1 MKPSFLKSAVALIT
15 CGLVVFGA
23 AQVRADQQ
31 KLPSGTPYDQ
41 IGQKIEDYYKE
52 HEKTSAGLAAAVFDK
67 DGQTIYQKN
76 FGYMDKEKKLA
87 VDDSSVFEWGS
98 ATKLTVWLS
107 VMQLWEEGKIDLKT
121 DIKEYLPKD
130 FLKHLKYDKPITML
144 DLMNHQAGF
153 DETPLNTGTGKSLEE
168 LLKSQP
174 AQTYEPGTVTSYSNY
189 STALAGYIVER
200 ISGQDFADYVHEHIF
215 QPLGMNHT
223 ALLPDLSDN
232 TYVRDKRQGE
242 KTYDTNGS
250 LYLDKLLPADIYPAG
265 QATGTFADFKRFAQA
280 LLRKEK
286 LFKRPETWNELY
298 QTTSTFSDK
307 AVAKNA
313 HGFWYEI
320 GSILGHGGHSFA
332 GFSTMI
338 SLDFKSGIGMVTMVN
353 QREEAT
359 FSFGLPDLVFGKKKQ
374 APNQSQKDFQEGMYR
389 TSRSIQQGPTSISRL
404 TPVYTFYVKDVIKD
418 GHLLLS
424 NYWLWQHR
432 QGRTEV
438 ETTYNHLEK
447 LSLWEVVKDYGS
459 VALLGL
465 AVVYAVLVLL
475 LAALGKVYRLLFGK
489 ESKRAT
495 PRSWKIWH
503 YGTCGL
509 ILVSLVNLAG
519 LVIVAVSG
527 KYMPDYRWQ
536 AILFAFLALIFLV
549 NAALPIFLRSTFQVS
564 KGRKILTYLTS
575 SASLIV
581 VLNILY
587 WSLYQ
592 WWAL

>member
-1 MKPSFLKSAVALIT
+1 
-15 CGLVVFGA
+15 
-23 AQVRADQQ
+23 
-31 KLPSGTPYDQ
+31 
-41 IGQKIEDYYKE
+41 
-52 HEKTSAGLAAAVFDK
+52 
-67 DGQTIYQKN
+67 
-76 FGYMDKEKKLA
+76 
-87 VDDSSVFEWGS
+87 
-98 ATKLTVWLS
+98 
-107 VMQLWEEGKIDLKT
+107 
-121 DIKEYLPKD
+121 
-130 FLKHLKYDKPITML
+130 
-144 DLMNHQAGF
+144 
-153 DETPLNTGTGKSLEE
+153 
-168 LLKSQP
+168 
-174 AQTYEPGTVTSYSNY
+174 
-189 STALAGYIVER
+189 
-200 ISGQDFADYVHEHIF
+200 
-215 QPLGMNHT
+215 MNHT

-265 QATGTFADFKRFAQA
+265 QATGTFDDFKRFAQA

-313 HGFWYEI
+313 HGFWVTEYEI

-509 ILVSLVNLAG
+509 ILVSLVNLVG

-536 AILFAFLALIFLV
+536 TILFAFLALIFLV

-575 SASLIV
+575 SASIIV